1 MRPRQCVNGITLW
14 GKAKDTATKIS
25 IMQNQFPCISLN
37 TFIAAITG
45 MIVQVGLLGEW
56 QPKKTELFCN
66 AQYQLVDKV
75 FKIHKGVFVYVFLAS
90 SILDFDFTAQSF
102 SLRQAPNLCMDDI
115 KWNFVIISY
124 SVLWQNF
131 DDIEKY
137 FHDFKLISNST
148 ATNSMGWTHINFA
161 AARSHTSYRFI
172 ITYWESIFHFFLFYY
187 PQTIS
192 MQCAQ
197 YYFQLKSNFLR

>member
-1 MRPRQCVNGITLW
+1 MNG
-14 GKAKDTATKIS
+14 S
-25 IMQNQFPCISLN
+25 
-37 TFIAAITG
+37 
-45 MIVQVGLLGEW
+45 
-56 QPKKTELFCN
+56 KKNELFCN

-75 FKIHKGVFVYVFLAS
+75 FEIHKGVFVYVFLAS
-90 SILDFDFTAQSF
+90 FILDFDFTAQSF
-102 SLRQAPNLCMDDI
+102 SLRQAPNLCMDVI

-161 AARSHTSYRFI
+161 AALILHTDLLWRIEGVYFI
-172 ITYWESIFHFFLFYY
+172 FLSIILKRY
-187 PQTIS
+187 PCNALNTIS
-192 MQCAQ
+192 NLKAIF
-197 YYFQLKSNFLR
+197 YDRFKQLSSAYSTPYDLHAGNFCIHCF

>member
-1 MRPRQCVNGITLW
+1 MNG
-14 GKAKDTATKIS
+14 S
-25 IMQNQFPCISLN
+25 
-37 TFIAAITG
+37 
-45 MIVQVGLLGEW
+45 
-56 QPKKTELFCN
+56 KKNELFCN

-75 FKIHKGVFVYVFLAS
+75 FEIHKGVFVYVFLAS
-90 SILDFDFTAQSF
+90 FILDFDFTAQSF
-102 SLRQAPNLCMDDI
+102 SLCQAPNLCMDVI

-172 ITYWESIFHFFLFYY
+172 MTYWGSIFHFFLSIILKRY
-187 PQTIS
+187 PCNALNTIS
-192 MQCAQ
+192 NLKAIF
-197 YYFQLKSNFLR
+197 YDRFKQLSSAYSTLYDLHAGNFCIHCF

>member
-1 MRPRQCVNGITLW
+1 MNGSQ
-14 GKAKDTATKIS
+14 K
-25 IMQNQFPCISLN
+25 NP
-37 TFIAAITG
+37 
-45 MIVQVGLLGEW
+45 
-56 QPKKTELFCN
+56 ELFCN

-90 SILDFDFTAQSF
+90 FILDFDFTAQSF

-124 SVLWQNF
+124 SALWQNF
-131 DDIEKY
+131 DDIENY

-148 ATNSMGWTHINFA
+148 ATNSMGWTYINFA

-172 ITYWESIFHFFLFYY
+172 ITYWESIFHFFLSIILKRY
-187 PQTIS
+187 PCNALNTIS
-192 MQCAQ
+192 NLKAIF
-197 YYFQLKSNFLR
+197 YDRFKQLSSAYSTLYDLHAGNFCIHCF